1 MAIRLF
7 NVNDEEYFGDNVYLI
22 HRPYILS
29 NPYTHIKDKQTKA
42 MFVVPSREEAIERY
56 SHYFDVMYGKNIKLS
71 IFGQSHSKAIGVS
84 IDGLPAGIKIDMDKL
99 NKFMSR
105 RAPGGK
111 FYSTP
116 RKEADKVE
124 FISGLVDNTTC
135 GAPLCAL
142 IYNTN
147 TKSSDYNELRDIP
160 RPGHADYSANIKYKG
175 YQDVAGGGHF
185 SGRLTAPLCV
195 VGGICKQILE
205 KQGIV
210 IAAHISNLGGMQDD
224 RFDMIHVCAK
234 DLEELQ
240 THEFPIINLDI
251 LDNMKSRVEEVK
263 SQKDSLGGII
273 ECAVIGLKPGIGEP
287 MFDGVEN
294 KIASI
299 VFGIPA
305 IKGIEFGAGFGVAD
319 MWGSENNDEFYYD
332 DNIIKTK
339 TNNHGGILGGITS
352 GMPLVYRVAIKPTP
366 SIAREQDSVSL
377 KKGENV
383 KLKIKGR
390 HDPCIVPRAV
400 PVIEA
405 ATAIA
410 LYDLIIDSERSL

>member
-1 MAIRLF
+1 M
-7 NVNDEEYFGDNVYLI
+7 
-22 HRPYILS
+22 S
-29 NPYTHIKDKQTKA
+29 S
-42 MFVVPSREEAIERY
+42 MF
-56 SHYFDVMYGKNIKLS
+56 GKNIKIS
-71 IFGQSHSKAIGVS
+71 IFGQSHSKAIGIS

-99 NKFMSR
+99 NRFMSR

-116 RKEADKVE
+116 RKEADSVE
-124 FISGLVDNTTC
+124 FISGLVDDTTC
-135 GAPLCAL
+135 GAPICG
-142 IYNTN
+142 IIKNTN
-147 TKSSDYNELRDIP
+147 TKSSDYSELRDIP
-160 RPGHADYSANIKYKG
+160 RPGHADYTANVKYKG

-195 VGGICKQILE
+195 AGGICMQILE
-205 KQGIV
+205 QKGIT
-210 IAAHISNLGGMQDD
+210 IAAHISNLGGICDD
-224 RFDMIHVCAK
+224 KFDMAHITMD
-234 DLEELQ
+234 DLERLQ
-240 THEFPIINLDI
+240 EREFPIINTDVFET
-251 LDNMKSRVEEVK
+251 MKKRVEEVK
-263 SQKDSLGGII
+263 SEKDSLGGII
-273 ECAVIGLKPGIGEP
+273 ECAVVGLKPGIGEP

-305 IKGIEFGAGFGVAD
+305 VKGIEFGAGFAVAD

-332 DNIIKTK
+332 DEEDKVKTK

-352 GMPLVYRVAIKPTP
+352 GMPVVYRVAIKPTP

-377 KKGENV
+377 EKSENV

-400 PVIEA
+400 PVVEA
-405 ATAIA
+405 ATAVAIV
-410 LYDLIIDSERSL
+410 DLIMDSEGFN